1 MTSRWSSHG
10 SAGHR
15 RRVKPP
21 LRDIWF
27 AVVVWLVDMVVVSDV
42 DPTLAGVGT
51 AAVAAICYVPLAWR
65 SVAPMPAF
73 FGIFFLA
80 IGAAL
85 LVPAV
90 SPTAGLLVANYSVA
104 SHSDRRTA
112 VGVCALSVLA
122 GAAIA
127 VRSEVIGNPQVTSLR
142 VAAVIIILTA
152 SLNLGPFV
160 LGRWAQRS
168 RRQIEDLEASRTRA
182 AEEARVEERRLMAR
196 EVHDVLAHGFAVV
209 VLQADGA
216 RAQLPENPGKV
227 AEALEHISQVGRSS
241 ISELR
246 LLMGVLA
253 DGAIA
258 EVPSAQLGLADLP
271 ALMVEAERTGLAVT
285 FEIQGRPRA
294 VPASFERS
302 VHRIVKESLANAR
315 KHGGPGTEVKVTM
328 FWADRVLILT
338 TADNG
343 AGRATDPSLSTGHG
357 LPGLRERV
365 RALEGRLDAGA
376 SPNGTG
382 FVVTATL
389 PIPAS
394 AAIDDH
400 DRSGQRT

>member
-1 MTSRWSSHG
+1 MIFRRSSHG
-10 SAGHR
+10 PVSQR
-15 RRVKPP
+15 RWVRTP
-21 LRDIWF
+21 LRDIGLP
-27 AVVVWLVDMVVVSDV
+27 AVLWLIDMVVVSDV
-42 DPTLAGVGT
+42 PPTLVGLGM
-51 AAVAAICYVPLAWR
+51 AAVAGICYIPLVWR
-65 SVAPMPAF
+65 SVAPVPAF

-80 IGAAL
+80 FGAAL

-104 SHSDRRTA
+104 SRSDRKTA
-112 VGVCALSVLA
+112 VGVCVLSVLA

-127 VRSEVIGNPQVTSLR
+127 VRSEVIGNPQVTSPR

-160 LGRWAQRS
+160 LGRWARRS
-168 RRQIEDLEASRTRA
+168 RRRIEDLEVSRTRA

-196 EVHDVLAHGFAVV
+196 EVHDVLAHGLAVV

-216 RAQLPENPGKV
+216 RAQLAENPGKV
-227 AEALEHISQVGRSS
+227 AEALKHISQVGRSS

-253 DGAIA
+253 DGAMA
-258 EVPSAQLGLADLP
+258 EVPSAQLGLADMP

-285 FEIQGRPRA
+285 FEIQGRPHS

-302 VHRIVKESLANAR
+302 VYRIVKESLANAM
-315 KHGGPGTEVKVTM
+315 KHGGPGTEVEVTM
-328 FWADRVLILT
+328 LWADRVLILT

-343 AGRATDPSLSTGHG
+343 AGHATDPSLSTGHG

-365 RALEGRLDAGA
+365 RTLEGRLDAGA
-376 SPNGTG
+376 SPDGSG

-389 PIPAS
+389 PIPTS
-394 AAIDDH
+394 TAIDDH
-400 DRSGQRT
+400 GKSGQGT